1 MSGDLAIVA
10 GLLGAADVAQG
21 PTTEQLRVIDS
32 LARGYFGLDI
42 DVKTLKPITPAELAA
57 TMDIHDWRSCH
68 QVIELLIL
76 IELCRH
82 PADAAQ
88 ADRAEEYIG
97 LLGTENLAVVA
108 RDVQTGHREQVMAD
122 WVRFGEGSRGLAGL
136 DDDNVSSFVHGL
148 VDCAPGTMGRGLYD
162 FYVGHGV
169 AFPGDPDGGGVSMA
183 YHDLTHVLTG
193 YHPTPPDE
201 VALQAML
208 TAASNGD
215 HHFSGL
221 VASLALFESAAAEF
235 PGIAPTEAVL
245 DRPGAADRLAD
256 AFRRGSQCTG
266 DFGAI
271 DFVSRLDDL
280 VVDVRAEYNIEAVS
294 DGR

>member
-1 MSGDLAIVA
+1 MSENLAIVA

-32 LARGYFGLDI
+32 LARGYLGLDI
-42 DVKTLKPITPAELAA
+42 DVNAVKPITSAELAA
-57 TMDIHDWRSCH
+57 ALESHDWRARH
-68 QVIELLIL
+68 RVIDLLIL
-76 IELCRH
+76 IEFCRH
-82 PADAAQ
+82 PADPAQ

-108 RDVQTGHREQVMAD
+108 RDIHTGHRDQVMAD
-122 WVRFGEGSRGLAGL
+122 WARFGEGSRGLTGV
-136 DDDNVSSFVHGL
+136 DDDTVSSFVHGL
-148 VDCAPGTMGRGLYD
+148 ADFAPGTMGRGLYD

-169 AFPGDPDGGGVSMA
+169 AFPGDPGGGDVSMA
-183 YHDLTHVLTG
+183 YHDFTHVVTG

-235 PGIAPTEAVL
+235 AGITPTEAVL

-271 DFVSRLDDL
+271 DFMSRLDDL